1 MTFKLHQVVASGVA
15 LAVVSLATLAYQ
27 PTATLSGNNVPANV
41 VSLLHALIP
50 SAHAE
55 THITSTK
62 ELLNQVESTIAD
74 LERKIEDLKAI
85 SSPTTQEK
93 NNLES
98 LNKALNFY
106 KQIKS
111 TYQESIQLDEFN
123 STLPTLTEQA
133 RTAYERLNTEF
144 AKYQQT
150 GLKRDKASKETIQ
163 QEISELKNKIALNN
177 TSLNSVPQVDNTLA
191 TQINDKQNRAA
202 TLENQSHTTNLS
214 DAESTAVVAELEY
227 LRVQID
233 YLKQLQTSQNNA
245 STYYETL
252 HNTFTKQSEL
262 YNLQLEELNAAYS
275 AAVTRE
281 QEQLIHVSP
290 LVAQQVGINQE
301 YVSNLHAL
309 NQTYTELQ
317 QQLTRLNQQLN
328 VAQTV
333 SSTIDNQISLLQ
345 GTLELNRLINEQK
358 NFLPD
363 ISYNI
368 SYAKQIVDWRVKSFQ
383 LIGAQQLLK
392 DRNNVL
398 EQIYAKRTGPFTGTD
413 AQQEEKALNTVLDR
427 RAQLLTDNINAYN
440 NVIGIATEI
449 DAIETQLIN
458 IVNNINAKLNQQDF
472 FVRSTPSINLSWV
485 NNLMYGIS
493 NQFNGIISKLT
504 IRFGDLKTYVFAIA
518 LIVIGVITRRQQPR
532 IIRTLAQLRERVNQR
547 GQDNLTVTPLAI
559 ILSMFTDI
567 DKPLKLGGLTLIIIN
582 TFFNDDEY
590 IIDYFLYSFIFLMFF
605 TFADNLLRRGGIMNT
620 HYSPKGSFYAK
631 HSNHDE
637 LVQEMEFDVPQP
649 RVAHQPT
656 KIFASSSVVHFINK
670 NFLSERLAYVARVQQ
685 NGGFEPEDEE
695 HTLYNPTSKK
705 HKKTPQ
711 ETDNHDPEIKAAE
724 PIETTVNTTSFTP
737 VLTSTTKVKHSSV
750 LQEAKIKTTKYFVD
764 DQLYQRTKEHES
776 DKYFDLPNAR
786 VKTEFR
792 RVAHNTADL
801 RAMLAKTKWLIFTL
815 VNVMYFNLHPGVTPS
830 ENIIGQLLY
839 LTTLVGIFV
848 IILAFVKG
856 ATAKRIKEHGS
867 LNLKAKLLMG
877 TLIVTPILLF
887 ILTFAGYVNTTTIL
901 LQHGLFTFYAFIIL
915 FLINR
920 LIHREF
926 AILSLNSA
934 RRNRGDR
941 LLDLL
946 NNPEADQSVDNIYER
961 AHKAKL
967 QEYNYQRDTYFEVY
981 PGFDKLAGVLSATFA
996 IVIFFYVWS
1005 DLMSIVNY
1013 LNNITVWSVTGATPD
1028 IVENITLLNL
1038 FRSLVTIVITYLV
1051 YRNLKPLLD
1060 ILLFSKLKLSEGL
1073 PYAIQTVL
1081 TYIIIAFGFGSA
1093 FSALGMSW
1101 SKLQWLFSALLVG
1114 LGFGLQE
1121 IFANFV
1127 SGIILLFERPIRIN
1141 DFITINSIS
1150 GTVKNIR
1157 IRATTLI
1164 DADNK
1169 EVIIPNKTFVTG
1181 TFTNWSLSDTKTR
1194 LVYNIGV
1201 AYGSDIDQ
1209 VQATLLEAA
1218 NMSPRILHGEDAPS
1232 CFFMEFA
1239 ASSLNFVL
1247 RVYVPTLADRTLTVH
1262 EINRSINE
1270 LCNQRN
1276 INITFN
1282 QLDIYIKDG
1291 SGVNVR
1297 VDSSVASSGVH
1308 TSMPTP
1314 QASSSE
1320 TPTVAGQLHS
1330 ALQATAP
1337 AAITP
1342 VTNKQLKS

>member
-1 MTFKLHQVVASGVA
+1 MTFKLRQVVASGVA
-15 LAVVSLATLAYQ
+15 LAVVSLASVAYQ
-27 PTATLSGNNVPANV
+27 PTAVPGSNSTPWTG
-41 VSLLHALIP
+41 SLLSALIP
-50 SAHAE
+50 SAQAE
-55 THITSTK
+55 THITSSK
-62 ELLNQVESTIAD
+62 ELLAQVDNTISD
-74 LERKIEDLKAI
+74 LEGKIEDLKAI

-93 NNLES
+93 NSLEA

-106 KQIKS
+106 KQIKT
-111 TYQESIQLDEFN
+111 TYQESIKLDEFN

-133 RTAYERLNTEF
+133 RTNYDRLNDDF
-144 AKYQQT
+144 AKYQET
-150 GLKRDKASKETIQ
+150 GLNRDKASKESIQ
-163 QEISELKNKIALNN
+163 QEINELKNKIALNN
-177 TSLNSVPQVDNTLA
+177 TSLNSVPKVDSTIA
-191 TQINDKQNRAA
+191 TQINDKQNRVA
-202 TLENQSHTTNLS
+202 TLENQSHTATLS

-245 STYYETL
+245 SSYYEIL
-252 HNTFTKQSEL
+252 NNTFTKQAEL
-262 YNLQLEELNAAYS
+262 YNLQLEALNAAYS
-275 AAVTRE
+275 QAVSRE

-301 YVSNLHAL
+301 YVSNLHTL

-317 QQLTRLNQQLN
+317 QLLTRLHQQLD

-368 SYAKQIVDWRVKSFQ
+368 SYAKQVVDWRVKSFQ
-383 LIGAQQLLK
+383 LIGEQQLLK
-392 DRNNVL
+392 DRAHIL
-398 EQIYAKRTGPFTGTD
+398 EQIYAKRAGPFSETD
-413 AQQEEKALNTVLDR
+413 QAKEEKALNTVLDR

-449 DAIETQLIN
+449 DATEAQLIN

-485 NNLMYGIS
+485 NNLMYGIT

-504 IRFGDLKTYVFAIA
+504 IRFGDLKTYVFALG
-518 LIVIGVITRRQQPR
+518 LIVVGIITRRQQTR

-547 GQDNLTVTPLAI
+547 GQDNLAVTPLAI
-559 ILSMFTDI
+559 LLSMFTDI
-567 DKPLKLGGLTLIIIN
+567 DKPLKLGGLTLITIN

-637 LVQEMEFDVPQP
+637 LVHEMEFEVPQP

-685 NGGFEPEDEE
+685 NGGFEPDDEE
-695 HTLYNPTSKK
+695 HTLYTPPVKK
-705 HKKTPQ
+705 NKKATQ
-711 ETDNHDPEIKAAE
+711 EVDNHDPEIKHAE
-724 PIETTVNTTSFTP
+724 PTETTVNTPSFRP
-737 VLTSTTKVKHSSV
+737 LLSSTAKVKHSSV
-750 LQEAKIKTTKYFVD
+750 LQDPKIKTTKYFVD
-764 DQLYQRTKEHES
+764 DQQYQRTKEHES
-776 DKYFDLPNAR
+776 DKYFDLPNAP

-801 RAMLAKTKWLIFTL
+801 RAMLGKTKWLIFTL

-848 IILAFVKG
+848 IILAFVKS
-856 ATAKRIKEHGS
+856 AAAKRIKEHGS
-867 LNLKAKLLMG
+867 LNLKAKLLMAA
-877 TLIVTPILLF
+877 LIITPIFLF
-887 ILTFAGYVNTTTIL
+887 VLTFAGYVNTTTIL

-934 RRNRGDR
+934 RRNRGER

-946 NNPEADQSVDNIYER
+946 NNPEADRSVDNIYER

-1028 IVENITLLNL
+1028 VVEDITLLNL
-1038 FRSLVTIVITYLV
+1038 FRSLVTIIITYLV

-1060 ILLFSKLKLSEGL
+1060 ILLFSKLKLSDGL

-1164 DADNK
+1164 DSDNK

-1201 AYGSDIDQ
+1201 AYGSDIDE

-1218 NMSPRILHGEDAPS
+1218 NMSSRILHGEDAPS

-1247 RVYVPTLADRTLTVH
+1247 RVYVPTLGDRTVTIH
-1262 EINRSINE
+1262 EINRNINE

-1308 TSMPTP
+1308 TS
-1314 QASSSE
+1314 
-1320 TPTVAGQLHS
+1320 TPTAAPAAVDPLVAGQLS
-1330 ALQATAP
+1330 AAQQAQTQAKTATA
-1337 AAITP
+1337 T
-1342 VTNKQLKS
+1342 TNPQLKS